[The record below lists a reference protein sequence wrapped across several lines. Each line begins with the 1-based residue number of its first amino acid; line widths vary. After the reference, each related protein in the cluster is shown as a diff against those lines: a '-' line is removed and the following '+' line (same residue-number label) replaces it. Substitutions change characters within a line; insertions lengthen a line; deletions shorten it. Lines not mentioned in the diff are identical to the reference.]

1 MVIIA
6 SWNINSVRIRIDIIK
21 EFINEIKPDIILLQ
35 EIKCTNE
42 EFPDFYTSLNYELI
56 VNGQK
61 GKYGVAIL
69 IRKGLNFK
77 SIELK
82 SEILS
87 SESRT
92 NFIYIHEYDL
102 NILNVYTPNG
112 NPIEDKKKFNFKISW
127 LLEIKKVSSYFIN
140 NVDNLLIG
148 GDFNVLE
155 NKNDVLN
162 FNDWENDALGC
173 IESRKVFREIL
184 LSGLTNI
191 VRIFQKPGSSFSYWD
206 YQRACWERNDGLLID
221 HFLISP
227 KYLKFVKSIN
237 FGSKYR
243 GMTKPSDHIPIWIKL
258 DV

>member
-1 MVIIA
+1 MAIIA
-6 SWNINSVRIRIDIIK
+6 SWNINSIRIRVDILK
-21 EFINEIKPDIILLQ
+21 EFIREIKPDIILLQ

-42 EFPDFYTSLNYELI
+42 EFPDFYTAFNYELI

-61 GKYGVAIL
+61 GKYGVATL

-82 SEILS
+82 NEILS

-92 NFIYIHEYDL
+92 NFVYVDEFDL

-112 NPIEDKKKFNFKISW
+112 NPIIDKKKFNFKVSW
-127 LLEIKKVSSYFIN
+127 LSEIKKVSTHFIN
-140 NVDNLLIG
+140 NLDNLLIA

-162 FNDWENDALGC
+162 FADWENDALGC

-184 LSGLTNI
+184 
-191 VRIFQKPGSSFSYWD
+191 Y
-206 YQRACWERNDGLLID
+206 
-221 HFLISP
+221 
-227 KYLKFVKSIN
+227 
-237 FGSKYR
+237 
-243 GMTKPSDHIPIWIKL
+243 
-258 DV
+258 

>member
-1 MVIIA
+1 MAIIA
-6 SWNINSVRIRIDIIK
+6 SWNINSVRMRIDILK
-21 EFINEIKPDIILLQ
+21 KFIEEINPDIILLQ

-42 EFPDFYTSLNYELI
+42 EFPNFYTSFGYELI

-61 GKYGVAIL
+61 GKYGVATL
-69 IRKGLNFK
+69 LKKGLNFK
-77 SIELK
+77 SIELDN
-82 SEILS
+82 EILLC
-87 SESRT
+87 ESRI
-92 NFIYIHEYDL
+92 NFIYVNEYNL

-112 NPIEDKKKFNFKISW
+112 NPIENKKKFNFKISW
-127 LLEIKKVSSYFIN
+127 LSEIKKISTHFIN
-140 NVDNLLIG
+140 NVDNLLIA

-162 FNDWENDALGC
+162 FDDWTNDALGC
-173 IESRKVFREIL
+173 IESRKIFREIL
-184 LSGLTNI
+184 SSGLTNI
-191 VRIFQKPGSSFSYWD
+191 VRIFKKPGSSFSYWD

-227 KYLKFVKSIN
+227 KYLKLVKNIN

-243 GMTKPSDHIPIWIKL
+243 GMTKPSDHIPIWINL